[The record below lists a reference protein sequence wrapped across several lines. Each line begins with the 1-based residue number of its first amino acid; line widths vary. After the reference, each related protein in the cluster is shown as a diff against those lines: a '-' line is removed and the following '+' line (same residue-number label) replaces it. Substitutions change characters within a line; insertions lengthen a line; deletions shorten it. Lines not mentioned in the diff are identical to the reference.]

1 MGHRHLRQFG
11 RARDGSMALEFAL
24 IAPLLLLLAV
34 AVIDF
39 GGAVNRQVQL
49 VGAVRAGI
57 QLAVARPPS
66 AETLPEIRSVVQS
79 TAGERSNGAQELVVD
94 LFCEQADG
102 ASVACGSGGDQA
114 QATFV
119 SIRVTEIWSPT
130 LTYPLLRQAV
140 PLAAGQTV
148 RVR

>member
-1 MGHRHLRQFG
+1 
-11 RARDGSMALEFAL
+11 MALEFAL

-39 GGAVNRQVQL
+39 GGAVNRQMQL
-49 VGAVRAGI
+49 VAAVRAGV
-57 QLAVARPPS
+57 QLALARPPG
-66 AETLPEIRSVVQS
+66 AETLPEIRSVVQLS
-79 TAGERSNGAQELVVD
+79 AGDQSEGTQELVVD
-94 LFCEQADG
+94 FFCEQADG

-119 SIRVTEIWSPT
+119 SIGVTEAWSPT

>member
-1 MGHRHLRQFG
+1 MGHRHLRRFG
-11 RARDGSMALEFAL
+11 GARDGSMALEFAL
-24 IAPLLLLLAV
+24 MAPVLLLLAV

-39 GGAVNRQVQL
+39 GGAVNRQMQL
-49 VGAVRAGI
+49 VGAVRAGV

-66 AETLPEIRSVVQS
+66 AGTLSEIRSVVQLA
-79 TAGERSNGAQELVVD
+79 AGERSEGTQELVVD

-102 ASVACGSGGDQA
+102 APIACGSGADQA
-114 QATFV
+114 LATFV
-119 SIRVTEIWSPT
+119 SIRVTEAWSPT